1 MSISPIVIGTPNKN
15 KGIIAVKMLELLE
28 LSATITLSLSEDL
41 YNALDTDTPTIFP
54 IMGTKP
60 VTTPMNDPFN
70 ILLKYFFNFSI
81 EPVYAESMCLNVI
94 ELAFKFSTLG
104 ITYIPTIKGKIG
116 MPYDNH
122 SFPNVPKNLP
132 FDALNP
138 TLPSTNPKIIR
149 PTVSNQLFL
158 EVATK
163 QAPVSRIKKN
173 INFVLIK
180 L

>member
-28 LSATITLSLSEDL
+28 LSATTTLSLSEDL

-54 IMGTKP
+54 IIGTKP
-60 VTTPMNDPFN
+60 VTTPINDPFN

-122 SFPNVPKNLP
+122 SFPNVPKNL
-132 FDALNP
+132 
-138 TLPSTNPKIIR
+138 IIGK
-149 PTVSNQLFL
+149 VL
-158 EVATK
+158 
-163 QAPVSRIKKN
+163 PVSLTLAKTILLDRATVGIYIKEYKSTVIIK
-173 INFVLIK
+173 INDEEICVA
-180 L
+180 

>member
-54 IMGTKP
+54 IIGTKP
-60 VTTPMNDPFN
+60 VTTPINDPFN

-116 MPYDNH
+116 IHYKQNDII
-122 SFPNVPKNLP
+122 L
-132 FDALNP
+132 
-138 TLPSTNPKIIR
+138 KI
-149 PTVSNQLFL
+149 
-158 EVATK
+158 
-163 QAPVSRIKKN
+163 
-173 INFVLIK
+173 VLILRLK
-180 L
+180 VLEYLKMLNCHYLNLMSHT